1 MLSWTLPTTLVILG
15 LSVASALPTHGQPLS
30 RPPID
35 DLVRNLQTK
44 YESVRDFSADF
55 EHRYSGGV
63 LRTSIVEYGTVLI
76 KKPGKMRWRYTSS
89 EEKLYVSDGEIFYSF
104 FPVDQQVII
113 AEVPPDD
120 QGSTPALFLAGK
132 GSLADDFKAAY
143 ANEPETPDSW
153 VVRLTPETS
162 EADYELLTLTVD
174 RESLADHWTVD
185 RGRAGRAFELS
196 IHQPRRESGRPRLLL
211 RLRDPRERPRHQARR
226 SDSVVL
232 SHPAALLTRTP
243 QAIRVFAPNRCS
255 RARPFPVDQR
265 D

>member
-15 LSVASALPTHGQPLS
+15 LSVGSALPTHGQSLS

-104 FPVDQQVII
+104 FPVDQQVIV

-174 RESLADHWTVD
+174 RESLAITGLSTEDVQG
-185 RGRAGRAFELS
+185 GRSSYRFTNLVENLGVPDSSFNFE
-196 IHQPRRESGRPRLLL
+196 IPENAHVIRQDAP
-211 RLRDPRERPRHQARR
+211 
-226 SDSVVL
+226 
-232 SHPAALLTRTP
+232 TR
-243 QAIRVFAPNRCS
+243 
-255 RARPFPVDQR
+255 
-265 D
+265 

>member
-1 MLSWTLPTTLVILG
+1 MTLSWTLPTTLVILS
-15 LSVASALPTHGQPLS
+15 LSVGSALPTHGQSLS

-35 DLVRNLQTK
+35 DLVRNLQTN

-104 FPVDQQVII
+104 FPVDQQVIVT
-113 AEVPPDD
+113 EVPPDD

-153 VVRLTPETS
+153 LVRLTPETS
-162 EADYELLTLTVD
+162 ETDYERLTLTVD
-174 RESLADHWTVD
+174 RKSLAITGLSTEDVQGGRSSYRFTNLVEN
-185 RGRAGRAFELS
+185 RGIPDSSFDFE
-196 IHQPRRESGRPRLLL
+196 IPENADVIRP
-211 RLRDPRERPRHQARR
+211 DAQ
-226 SDSVVL
+226 
-232 SHPAALLTRTP
+232 TR
-243 QAIRVFAPNRCS
+243 
-255 RARPFPVDQR
+255 
-265 D
+265 

>member
-15 LSVASALPTHGQPLS
+15 LRVASALPTHGQPLS

-174 RESLADHWTVD
+174 RESLAITGLSTEDVQGGRSSYRFTNLVEN
-185 RGRAGRAFELS
+185 RGVPDSSFDFE
-196 IHQPRRESGRPRLLL
+196 IPENAHVIRQDAP
-211 RLRDPRERPRHQARR
+211 
-226 SDSVVL
+226 
-232 SHPAALLTRTP
+232 TR
-243 QAIRVFAPNRCS
+243 
-255 RARPFPVDQR
+255 
-265 D
+265 

>member
-1 MLSWTLPTTLVILG
+1 MLSWTLPTTLVILSLS
-15 LSVASALPTHGQPLS
+15 LSVGSALPTHGQSLS

-104 FPVDQQVII
+104 FPVDQQVIV

-143 ANEPETPDSW
+143 ANEPETTDSW

-174 RESLADHWTVD
+174 RDSLAITGLSTEDVQGGRSSYRFTNLVEN
-185 RGRAGRAFELS
+185 RGVPDSSFDFE
-196 IHQPRRESGRPRLLL
+196 IPENAHVIRQ
-211 RLRDPRERPRHQARR
+211 
-226 SDSVVL
+226 DSP
-232 SHPAALLTRTP
+232 H
-243 QAIRVFAPNRCS
+243 
-255 RARPFPVDQR
+255 
-265 D
+265 